1 MHSFVRNYTAF
12 HLSGQALYNA
22 AIRSRL
28 KGHSVTLLDNLFAKF
43 WHIPLKQ
50 LCKLTGWSNFRWAR
64 ILVIGGAVLLLLAF
78 GVTHPPIWL
87 IPIGLFAAPFL
98 SQIVNASIN
107 EGEDAYLNGSPILCF
122 KFDPASQALKVS
134 FMLMTISG
142 LAICSFQVMAGFPD
156 YSLLLVSLY
165 FGSMSGARYFRD
177 DIQPP
182 CNHLLKTMRD
192 KFRYIFR
199 TQELQPT

>member
-1 MHSFVRNYTAF
+1 MTQLEKF
-12 HLSGQALYNA
+12 
-22 AIRSRL
+22 
-28 KGHSVTLLDNLFAKF
+28 FAKF
-43 WHIPLKQ
+43 WNIPLKP

-98 SQIVNASIN
+98 SQTVNASIN

-122 KFDPASQALKVS
+122 KLDPGSQVLKVTL
-134 FMLMTISG
+134 MLIAISG
-142 LAICSFQVMAGFPD
+142 LAIWSFQVMAGFPD
-156 YSLLLVSLY
+156 YSLLLMSLY

-182 CNHLLKTMRD
+182 CTHLLKTMWD